1 MTKFQEFMNQRG
13 FSQYRL
19 HKLTGFTKTQI
30 SEWQHGKHRPSL
42 SSVRRLAI
50 TLRLPFE
57 DLKSQL
63 EIRERVQNA
72 RTPQGVFVPKTKKSQ
87 QIPSSII
94 DTNDAGRTNSPYCI
108 LCHQRLGKAA

>member
-1 MTKFQEFMNQRG
+1 MTKFQEFMDQRG

-50 TLRLPFE
+50 TLRIPFE
-57 DLKSQL
+57 DLRGQL
-63 EIRERVQNA
+63 EVRERVQNA
-72 RTPQGVFVPKTKKSQ
+72 RTPDGSFVTKSRKNS
-87 QIPSSII
+87 PSIVY
-94 DTNDAGRTNSPYCI
+94 TNDSGRTAPAYCR
-108 LCHQRLGKAA
+108 LCHRELPIAA